1 VIPCERLP
9 RQRKPGSENQ
19 LTGWKDDGIVV
30 GKGQK
35 GDVFVATVPSALSA
49 RLGPEASRNL
59 VDLLDAEQ
67 RDWKEQVLSAAVD
80 RFERRLIEE
89 ASKLRVEMSDF
100 GSTLRQEIAKD
111 RFELLKWMFLFWV
124 SQLAAMS
131 AIMSFL
137 LRRV

>member
-1 VIPCERLP
+1 M
-9 RQRKPGSENQ
+9 
-19 LTGWKDDGIVV
+19 LTESRDDGIVV

-35 GDVFVATVPSALSA
+35 GDVLVATVPSALSA
-49 RLGPEASRNL
+49 RLGPEASRSL

-100 GSTLRQEIAKD
+100 GSNLRQEIAKD

-137 LRRV
+137 LRRA